1 MKKEIE
7 HSLNSGLCQV
17 TFTKK
22 DGTERTLTGTLNRDL
37 IPADKLPGRPD
48 RASGDSSNRI
58 VNEEVRSLYET
69 DLDAWRSFRWDSVI
83 SYNDG
88 KI

>member
-1 MKKEIE
+1 MDNFEMKKEIE

-37 IPADKLPGRPD
+37 IPADKLP
-48 RASGDSSNRI
+48 SGDSSNRI
-58 VNEEVRSLYET
+58 VSEEVRSLYET

>member
-7 HSLNSGLCQV
+7 HYLNSGLCQV

-37 IPADKLPGRPD
+37 IPADKLP
-48 RASGDSSNRI
+48 SGDSSNRI

>member
-37 IPADKLPGRPD
+37 IPADKLP
-48 RASGDSSNRI
+48 SGDSSNRI

>member
-1 MKKEIE
+1 MDNFEMKKEIE
-7 HSLNSGLCQV
+7 CSLNSGLCQV

-37 IPADKLPGRPD
+37 IPSDKLPSD
-48 RASGDSSNRI
+48 DSSNRI
-58 VNEEVRSLYET
+58 VNEEVRTLYEVEI
-69 DLDAWRSFRWDSVI
+69 DAWRSFRWDSVI

-88 KI
+88 KK

>member
-1 MKKEIE
+1 MDNFEMKKEIE

-37 IPADKLPGRPD
+37 IPDDKLP
-48 RASGDSSNRI
+48 SGDSSNRI

>member
-1 MKKEIE
+1 MDNFEMKKEIE

-37 IPADKLPGRPD
+37 IPADKLP
-48 RASGDSSNRI
+48 SGDSSNRI

>member
-37 IPADKLPGRPD
+37 IPADKLP
-48 RASGDSSNRI
+48 SGDSSNRI
-58 VNEEVRSLYET
+58 VSEEVRSLYET